1 MAAFNKYQNG
11 VEALVEGINAGSN
24 VWKIALSNRTP
35 VVASDVTLANAVEI
49 SATNG
54 YTAGGNTAATVSS
67 SQTGGTYKLVLSS
80 PATWTATGGSMG
92 PFEYAIL
99 YDATT
104 DNLIGYWDYG
114 SAVTLSTGESFSV
127 VLDGTSGVFTVA

>member
-1 MAAFNKYQNG
+1 MAAFNKYQKG

-24 VWKIALSNRTP
+24 VWKVALSNRTP
-35 VVASDVTLANAVEI
+35 VVASDATLADAVEI

-54 YTAGGNTAATVSS
+54 YTAGGNTASTVSS

-92 PFEYAIL
+92 PFEYAYRL
-99 YDATT
+99 V
-104 DNLIGYWDYG
+104 
-114 SAVTLSTGESFSV
+114 SRSR
-127 VLDGTSGVFTVA
+127 